1 MTIPSTFDPKQ
12 LAISIVS
19 HGHGKHVKEVLSDLQ
34 PMMRLGVQV
43 ILTLNIKED
52 EQFLEGLDYQPEV
65 IRNTHPKGFGQ
76 NHNNAFASISRP
88 WFAVINPDVRL
99 EANIF
104 QHLLGSDS
112 KEKVGVVAP
121 IIIGTDGQPQDS
133 ARHYP
138 TLSRILQ
145 RRYCRFCGKKLGPE
159 YQISSDQYIQVDW
172 LSGCFMVFN
181 SKAFQAV
188 NGFDIS
194 YFMYLE
200 DADICRRL
208 NKRGYKVL
216 LYPSVQAIHDARYA
230 SHSNWRHFC
239 WHVKSL
245 IRFLSIR

>member
-1 MTIPSTFDPKQ
+1 MTVPSTFDPKQ

-19 HGHGKHVKEVLSDLQ
+19 HGHGKLVREVLSDLQ
-34 PMMRLGVQV
+34 PLMRVGVQV

-52 EQFLEGLDYQPEV
+52 EQFLEGFDYQPEV
-65 IRNTHPKGFGQ
+65 IRNNHAKGFGQ
-76 NHNNAFASISRP
+76 NHNDAFARVSRP

-104 QHLLGSDS
+104 QHLLGGDS
-112 KEKVGVVAP
+112 REKVGVVAP
-121 IIIGTDGQPQDS
+121 IIIGTDGQTQDS

-138 TLSRILQ
+138 MLSRILQ
-145 RRYCRFCGKKLGPE
+145 RLYWRVVGKKLDLE
-159 YQISSDQYIQVDW
+159 YQVSGDQYIQVDW

-208 NKRGYKVL
+208 NKRGYEVL
-216 LYPSVQAIHDARYA
+216 LYPSVQAIHDARHA
-230 SHSNWRHFC
+230 SHANWRHFH
-239 WHVKSL
+239 WHVKSM
-245 IRFLSIR
+245 IRFLKDC